1 MRLSKPMIEIFT
13 RTVHGNK
20 TIESLAKAQNKSVN
34 WISEII
40 QELENEGFVIKNR
53 SFKLKGSRIA
63 VEISNTNH
71 AIKLKELIF
80 EYSTIN
86 FEDILSDSKL
96 LFLASLSEDWI
107 NMKTLTKLSQISRYM
122 VDRYR
127 PMMKNRG
134 IIIQKK
140 RLYKLNENAW
150 PLLKE
155 FLIAYKN
162 YSKING
168 LVKWKYNEEIIFEL
182 NNKNLIEDNA
192 TGFYAYKDYNIKVGV
207 ISVLCILPKRKLSK
221 EEIFVHSLFE
231 IDDPRTLHLALTFY
245 LKNKL
250 NYRKVLPIA
259 MKYGKYTIFENM
271 ISLLKSKEDKIKLE
285 KLPEFE
291 RTDFRRIA
299 SMYGV
304 KNV

>member
-1 MRLSKPMIEIFT
+1 MRLSRSMIEIFA
-13 RTVHGNK
+13 RIAHGKK

-34 WISEII
+34 WISEVI
-40 QELENEGFVIKNR
+40 QELEKEGFVVKNK

-63 VEISNTNH
+63 VGISNTIH
-71 AIKLKELIF
+71 ATKLKELIF

-86 FEDILSDSKL
+86 FEDILADSKL

-107 NMKTLTKLSQISRYM
+107 DMKILTNLSQISKYM
-122 VDRYR
+122 IDRYR

-134 IIIQKK
+134 IIVQKK

-155 FLIAYKN
+155 FLVAYKN
-162 YSKING
+162 YSFITG
-168 LVKWKYNEEIIFEL
+168 VVKWKYLNEIIFEVDRED
-182 NNKNLIEDNA
+182 LIIGSI
-192 TGFYAYKDYNIKVGV
+192 TGFAKYNMK
-207 ISVLCILPKRKLSK
+207 ISFISALCRVPDKKLSK

-231 IDDPRTLHLALTFY
+231 VHDPRTLYLALTFY

-250 NYRKVLPIA
+250 NYKKVLPIT
-259 MKYGKYTIFENM
+259 MKYGKYTMFENM
-271 ISLLKSKEDKIKLE
+271 ISILKLKEDKIMLE

>member
-1 MRLSKPMIEIFT
+1 MRLSRSMIEIFA
-13 RTVHGNK
+13 RIARGNN

-34 WISEII
+34 WTGEII
-40 QELENEGFVIKNR
+40 QELEKEGFVIKNK

-63 VEISNTNH
+63 VEISNTDH
-71 AIKLKELIF
+71 ATKLKELIF
-80 EYSTIN
+80 KYSAMK

-107 NMKTLTKLSQISRYM
+107 DMKTLTNLSQISKYM
-122 VDRYR
+122 IDRYR

-140 RLYKLNENAW
+140 RLYKINENAW
-150 PLLKE
+150 PSLRE

-162 YSKING
+162 YSPING
-168 LVKWKYNEEIIFEL
+168 VVKWKYQNEIIFEVDRD
-182 NNKNLIEDNA
+182 NLVSGSI
-192 TGFYAYKDYNIKVGV
+192 TGFARYNIKINF
-207 ISVLCILPKRKLSK
+207 ISVLCRVPDKKLTK

-231 IDDPRTLHLALTFY
+231 VNDSRTLHLALTFY

-250 NYRKVLPIA
+250 NYKKVLPIA
-259 MKYGKYTIFENM
+259 MKYGEYTMFENM
-271 ISLLKSKEDKIKLE
+271 MILLKSKEDKIKLE
-285 KLPEFE
+285 SLPKFE
-291 RTDFRRIA
+291 RTDFKRIA
-299 SMYGV
+299 RMYGV

>member
-1 MRLSKPMIEIFT
+1 MRLSKQMIEIFAKIA
-13 RTVHGNK
+13 RGNK
-20 TIESLAKAQNKSVN
+20 TIESLARTQNKSVN
-34 WISEII
+34 WISEVI
-40 QELENEGFVIKNR
+40 QELEREGFVTKNK
-53 SFKLKGSRIA
+53 SFKIKGSRIA
-63 VEISNTNH
+63 VEISNTAH
-71 AIKLKELIF
+71 ATKLKELIF
-80 EYSTIN
+80 EYSTID

-107 NMKTLTKLSQISRYM
+107 DMKTLTNLSKISKYM
-122 VDRYR
+122 IDRYR

-134 IIIQKK
+134 IIIQRK
-140 RLYKLNENAW
+140 RLYKINENAW
-150 PLLKE
+150 LLLKE

-162 YSKING
+162 YSLIG
-168 LVKWKYNEEIIFEL
+168 GVVKWKYNEEIIFEL
-182 NNKNLIEDNA
+182 NNENLIKDNA
-192 TGFYAYKDYNIKVGV
+192 TGFYAYKNYGVKVGV
-207 ISVLCILPKRKLSK
+207 ISTLCILPKRKLSK

-250 NYRKVLPIA
+250 NYKKVLPIA

-271 ISLLKSKEDKIKLE
+271 TSLLKSKEDKIKLE

-299 SMYGV
+299 NMYGV

>member
-1 MRLSKPMIEIFT
+1 MRLSRPMIETFAEIA
-13 RTVHGNK
+13 RGNS

-34 WISEII
+34 WISEVI
-40 QELENEGFVIKNR
+40 QELKKEGFVIKNS
-53 SFKLKGSRIA
+53 SFKSKGSRIA

-71 AIKLKELIF
+71 ATKLKELIF
-80 EYSTIN
+80 KYPTIK

-96 LFLASLSEDWI
+96 LFLACLSEDWI
-107 NMKTLTKLSQISRYM
+107 DMKALTTLSQISKYM
-122 VDRYR
+122 IDRYR

-134 IIIQKK
+134 IILQKK
-140 RLYKLNENAW
+140 RLYKINESAW

-162 YSKING
+162 YSSIKG
-168 LVKWKYNEEIIFEL
+168 VVKWKYQNEIIFEVDRDSL
-182 NNKNLIEDNA
+182 VSGSI
-192 TGFYAYKDYNIKVGV
+192 TGFAKYNLKINF
-207 ISVLCILPKRKLSK
+207 ISFLCRVPDKKLSK

-231 IDDPRTLHLALTFY
+231 VNDSRTLNLALTFY

-250 NYRKVLPIA
+250 NYKRVLPIA
-259 MKYGKYTIFENM
+259 MKYGKYTMFENIM
-271 ISLLKSKEDKIKLE
+271 RILKSKEKRIKLE

>member
-1 MRLSKPMIEIFT
+1 MRLSRPMIEIFA
-13 RTVHGNK
+13 RIARGNS
-20 TIESLAKAQNKSVN
+20 TIESLAKAQNKSIN
-34 WISEII
+34 WTGEVI
-40 QELENEGFVIKNR
+40 QELEKEGFVIKNK

-71 AIKLKELIF
+71 ATKLKELIF
-80 EYSTIN
+80 KDSAIK

-107 NMKTLTKLSQISRYM
+107 DMKTLTNLSQISKYM
-122 VDRYR
+122 IDRYR

-140 RLYKLNENAW
+140 RLYKINENAW
-150 PLLKE
+150 PSLRE

-162 YSKING
+162 NSLING
-168 LVKWKYNEEIIFEL
+168 VVKWKYQNEILFEVDRD
-182 NNKNLIEDNA
+182 NLVSGSI
-192 TGFYAYKDYNIKVGV
+192 TGFAKYNIKINF
-207 ISVLCILPKRKLSK
+207 ISVLCRVPDKKLSK

-231 IDDPRTLHLALTFY
+231 VNDPRTLHLALTFY
-245 LKNKL
+245 LKDKL
-250 NYRKVLPIA
+250 NYKKVLPIA
-259 MKYGKYTIFENM
+259 MKYGKYTMFENM
-271 ISLLKSKEDKIKLE
+271 MILLKSKENKIKLE
-285 KLPEFE
+285 KLPTFE

-299 SMYGV
+299 RMYGV